1 MEQLKLN
8 ILSSARKSHFTKM
21 NLNEKNS
28 SVNFSNNQAQAQ
40 AQAQNNQSINQ
51 IISTF
56 NNSKI
61 KKIVN
66 TYQKS
71 KLKNSPTTPG
81 LGDYLRGCFFTL
93 QVSMILGLQ
102 FDMNLKNHPLS
113 LYLNTSTEQEQANI
127 NTGELCRYEDMNYD
141 GPGKVH
147 SKKCIINFISHLN
160 SLGSN
165 IDSQGNYY
173 FFSNSFPIFNKISNI
188 ERQIIR
194 SKMEPNEMMKNNI
207 ELNLQSLG
215 INKKQYQVIHIR
227 CGDTYIKD
235 THMNDSTYKI
245 ENGIS
250 INNNQYFLNKVNNIL
265 TKYINPSNKYVI
277 LSDNNEIKSFIKSK
291 FPNTIIQ
298 LNKIVHLGQ
307 STNLQNDGIMQTLL
321 DFYIIGLSTN
331 VLALSRYDH
340 GTGFSRWSSVIYNV
354 PYTNIHIQV

>member
-8 ILSSARKSHFTKM
+8 ILSSARNSHFTKM
-21 NLNEKNS
+21 NLNGKNN
-28 SVNFSNNQAQAQ
+28 SVNFANNL
-40 AQAQNNQSINQ
+40 AQNNESINQ
-51 IISTF
+51 IISIF

-66 TYQKS
+66 TYQQS
-71 KLKNSPTTPG
+71 KLKNFPTTPG

-93 QVSMILGLQ
+93 QISMLLGLQ

-113 LYLNTSTEQEQANI
+113 LYLNTSIEQQQANI

-141 GPGKVH
+141 GPGKTH
-147 SKKCIINFISHLN
+147 SKKCIINLISHLN
-160 SLGSN
+160 SLGSNPN

-235 THMNDSTYKI
+235 KHINDATYKI

-250 INNNQYFLNKVNNIL
+250 INNNQYFLHKVNNIL
-265 TKYINPSNKYVI
+265 IKYINPSNKYVI
-277 LSDNNEIKSFIKSK
+277 LSDNNEIKSI
-291 FPNTIIQ
+291 
-298 LNKIVHLGQ
+298 
-307 STNLQNDGIMQTLL
+307 
-321 DFYIIGLSTN
+321 
-331 VLALSRYDH
+331 
-340 GTGFSRWSSVIYNV
+340 
-354 PYTNIHIQV
+354 